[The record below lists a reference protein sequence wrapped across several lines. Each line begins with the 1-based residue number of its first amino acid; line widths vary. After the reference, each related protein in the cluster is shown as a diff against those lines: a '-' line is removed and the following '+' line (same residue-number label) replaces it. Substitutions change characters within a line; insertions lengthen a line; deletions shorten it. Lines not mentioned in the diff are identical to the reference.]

1 MAAVGEDGCVSWVRR
16 AGFSSPV
23 YRRLHNSGNPP
34 VPFSG
39 EPSHRLCPS
48 PAGGDGGVMQAG
60 REGEDRPH
68 RLKEKARPWTRFFSY
83 LMRKRRVHS
92 VESLEEREETRGPP
106 RLYVGSRV
114 SGGSLGGCDDFGVL
128 YRGIYGDR
136 PVAVKVITLPADGL
150 LRVTLKIR
158 FIRETH
164 FLTRL
169 NHPNV
174 IKMVAAGEILLD
186 SWYIATEYCHA
197 GGSLRDL
204 LCRSWNRPLD
214 LRKLIAIALNIAR
227 GMAHVHAEGIVHR
240 NLTPENILVVDEE
253 SSCMTII
260 DGFGG
265 ACEEGRSEPVD
276 RSKWNAPEMI
286 KREPYDRKV
295 DVYSFGL
302 LLWEMQTG
310 MVPFKSMTMDQ
321 VVSDVVLQEMRPAVP
336 AKCVSALE
344 WLIENCWAASPEER
358 PQFSQIQNILERLQ
372 VAVTIAYE
380 EG

>member
-83 LMRKRRVHS
+83 LMRKRR
-92 VESLEEREETRGPP
+92 RRNKGTP

-174 IKMVAAGEILLD
+174 IKVYTMNI
-186 SWYIATEYCHA
+186 I
-197 GGSLRDL
+197 
-204 LCRSWNRPLD
+204 LCR
-214 LRKLIAIALNIAR
+214 
-227 GMAHVHAEGIVHR
+227 
-240 NLTPENILVVDEE
+240 
-253 SSCMTII
+253 
-260 DGFGG
+260 
-265 ACEEGRSEPVD
+265 
-276 RSKWNAPEMI
+276 
-286 KREPYDRKV
+286 
-295 DVYSFGL
+295 
-302 LLWEMQTG
+302 
-310 MVPFKSMTMDQ
+310 
-321 VVSDVVLQEMRPAVP
+321 
-336 AKCVSALE
+336 
-344 WLIENCWAASPEER
+344 
-358 PQFSQIQNILERLQ
+358 
-372 VAVTIAYE
+372 
-380 EG
+380 

>member
-1 MAAVGEDGCVSWVRR
+1 
-16 AGFSSPV
+16 
-23 YRRLHNSGNPP
+23 
-34 VPFSG
+34 
-39 EPSHRLCPS
+39 
-48 PAGGDGGVMQAG
+48 
-60 REGEDRPH
+60 
-68 RLKEKARPWTRFFSY
+68 
-83 LMRKRRVHS
+83 
-92 VESLEEREETRGPP
+92 
-106 RLYVGSRV
+106 
-114 SGGSLGGCDDFGVL
+114 
-128 YRGIYGDR
+128 
-136 PVAVKVITLPADGL
+136 
-150 LRVTLKIR
+150 
-158 FIRETH
+158 
-164 FLTRL
+164 
-169 NHPNV
+169 
-174 IKMVAAGEILLD
+174 MVAAGEILLD

-214 LRKLIAIALNIAR
+214 LRKLIAIALNI
-227 GMAHVHAEGIVHR
+227 GIVHR

-310 MVPFKSMTMDQ
+310 M
-321 VVSDVVLQEMRPAVP
+321 EMRPAVP

-344 WLIENCWAASPEER
+344 WLIENCWA
-358 PQFSQIQNILERLQ
+358 IQNILERLQ